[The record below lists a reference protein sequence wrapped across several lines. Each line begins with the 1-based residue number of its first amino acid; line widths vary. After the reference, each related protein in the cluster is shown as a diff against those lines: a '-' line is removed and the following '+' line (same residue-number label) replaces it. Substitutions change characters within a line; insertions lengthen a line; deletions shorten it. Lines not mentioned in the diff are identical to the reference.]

1 MNIFSR
7 HKAFTIIGSSLA
19 AVLIVVAAILVATRG
34 PSQVSSGPGSST
46 GPGPSPPASPAT
58 MTVQVYFHKGP
69 GTELAAVTRTVPASA
84 DKRSAALG
92 QLLAGP
98 TAAERKLG
106 YFSFFSAKTAGMLR
120 GVRVTNSV
128 GFADFGDFRLIIP
141 NASSSAGS
149 QALLDELDATLMQY
163 PGITSTV
170 YSFDGNVAA
179 FYEWLQ
185 RVPPGSPA
193 PVTADKAARNYLRQV
208 AGMRALRTG
217 TTRTIAAG
225 VVEVDL
231 RSDSGTGPI
240 TTVSLRHEGSAW
252 VPFAARTASIQLD
265 QPLPWQAVKSPVMVA
280 GQSAT
285 FEGQLLVTVLKAAG
299 HSVTGLGHNGS
310 ILGGSTGMGP
320 FTGKVSFTS
329 PAAGTGWL
337 AVTTQSAKTGAIA
350 AATVVPVVFADHAAA
365 PSITSV
371 LVTSGQPVQDGALT
385 LSEGSGRV
393 TFAIR
398 TKNAGQVLIYLTP
411 TGTNTASL
419 ARLIGA
425 GTTSHGRCVVS
436 WHYPDESLLAHLSVV
451 ATGPGGRTDT
461 YPFNVVHP

>member
-1 MNIFSR
+1 MNVFAR
-7 HKAFTIIGSSLA
+7 HKALTMIGSSVA

-34 PSQVSSGPGSST
+34 TSPVPSGPGSST
-46 GPGPSPPASPAT
+46 GPGQSPPVSPTT
-58 MTVQVYFHKGP
+58 MTVQVFFHKGS
-69 GTELAAVTRTVPASA
+69 GTELAAVNRTVAAAA

-120 GVRVTNSV
+120 SVRVANSV
-128 GFADFGDFRLIIP
+128 GLADFGDFRLIIP

-163 PGITSTV
+163 PGLTSTV
-170 YSFDGNVAA
+170 YSFNGNVAA

-193 PVTADKAARNYLRQV
+193 PVTADKAARDYLRQV

-231 RSDSGTGPI
+231 RSESGTGPI

-252 VPFAARTASIQLD
+252 VPLGARTAIIQLA
-265 QPLPWQAVKSPVMVA
+265 QPTPWQAVTSPVAVA

-285 FEGQLLVTVLKAAG
+285 FEGQLLVTVTKAAG
-299 HSVTGLGHNGS
+299 NSITELGHNGA
-310 ILGGSTGMGP
+310 ILGGSMGTGP
-320 FTGKVSFTS
+320 FAGKVSFTT

-337 AVTTQSAKTGAIA
+337 AVTTRSAKTGAIA

-365 PSITSV
+365 PAIGNV
-371 LVTSGQPVQDGALT
+371 RVTSGQPLQGGTLT
-385 LSEGSGRV
+385 LPEGTGRV
-393 TFAIR
+393 TLAIR
-398 TKNAGQVLIYLTP
+398 TANAGQVLIYLTP

-419 ARLIGA
+419 AKLIGA

-436 WHYPDESLLAHLSVV
+436 WDYPDEPLLAHLSVV

-461 YPFNVVHP
+461 YPFNVFHP